1 MNNTQS
7 ILEKLKNLIEPE
19 SSILKKLQAKKA
31 KKTEEA
37 QKAEETIAS
46 KKDAITTINDEIAE
60 LNKENALLVSALQS
74 LKDTDLSLLTKVLD
88 LKVDVKND
96 LDKLTNQLPLQ
107 ITIRENDIKDLKT
120 AIEEEESS
128 LKEAKSAISDT
139 ENALETAFNR
149 QNALKDLLKEASH
162 GDVARTRDEV
172 IGILKDVEFSDEEAY
187 KTAKLILFPEDD
199 LVPFFKEYMFAN
211 ETSEVKP
218 TEEKTTEPV
227 TDEINFDDNND
238 DFVDLDQ
245 IVSLLNEEPKDEE
258 VSKPESASEDS
269 DTSNSPVVPVTA
281 SEPEVNTDSD
291 ETTTSPLDNDNF
303 TSLLEDETPISFEEL
318 KNLFNEDKEDEPI
331 KESISSSEEQGQE
344 PISLDELDKN
354 KEENSEIVSGETS
367 VEPLETKEDTSTEDE
382 TPFTSAVLE
391 ELKKSKEDISLV
403 KAFDTS
409 SLDSKEIIKTL
420 EAEDINPADIPLVV
434 YQNGLDNYLANLKT
448 LKEAGYKPT
457 EMELQKFGVTLSL
470 IDNATCQENLKILGD
485 YKVSLKNTNG
495 KIVFKVLAQS
505 PETLISYLDLIIE
518 ARETNLLTY
527 NVKALSQNIPL
538 ILERINFCKEYNIPY
553 TEEKNNS
560 LSYNTYI
567 FSQEVLESLVEKEV
581 ELQKLNKKLTSELE
595 PLISKEAYAI
605 LRNNESI
612 NVKLNDAKKFDI
624 YSKLINKLESIS
636 VTKENAYVISNLAFS
651 TENTKRN
658 LISLVNNLDEF
669 ASKDI
674 ILAGLFYNS
683 HKTSEDFKKIE
694 EML

>member
-31 KKTEEA
+31 QKTEEA

-60 LNKENALLVSALQS
+60 LNKENSLLASALQS

-120 AIEEEESS
+120 AIEEEENS
-128 LKEAKSAISDT
+128 LKEAKSAIADT

-172 IGILKDVEFSDEEAY
+172 ISILKDVEFSDKEAY

-227 TDEINFDDNND
+227 TDEINFDDND

-258 VSKPESASEDS
+258 ASKPESASEDS
-269 DTSNSPVVPVTA
+269 ATSNSPAASATA
-281 SEPEVNTDSD
+281 IKPEADSNSK
-291 ETTTSPLDNDNF
+291 ETATNSIDNDNF
-303 TSLLEDETPISFEEL
+303 ASLLEDETPISFEEL
-318 KNLFNEDKEDEPI
+318 KNLFNEDKEDEPN
-331 KESISSSEEQGQE
+331 KESVASKEEQDEE
-344 PISLDELDKN
+344 PISLDELDKT
-354 KEENSEIVSGETS
+354 KEENKEKVGGETPAI
-367 VEPLETKEDTSTEDE
+367 PLETKKEDISEEDE
-382 TPFTSAVLE
+382 TPFTSTVLE

-409 SLDSKEIIKTL
+409 SLDSKEILKTL
-420 EAEDINPADIPLVV
+420 EAEDINPADVPLVV

-457 EMELQKFGVTLSL
+457 AMELQKFGVTLSL
-470 IDNATCQENLKILGD
+470 IDNATCQENLKILSD

-495 KIVFKVLAQS
+495 KIVFKVLMQS

-527 NVKALSQNIPL
+527 NVKSLSQNIPL

-605 LRNNESI
+605 LKNNESI

-624 YSKLINKLESIS
+624 YSKLINELESIS

-683 HKTSEDFKKIE
+683 RKTSEDFHKIE

>member
-60 LNKENALLVSALQS
+60 LNKENSLLASALQS

-120 AIEEEESS
+120 AIEEEENS
-128 LKEAKSAISDT
+128 LKEAKSAIADT

-172 IGILKDVEFSDEEAY
+172 ISILKDVEFSDKEAY

-227 TDEINFDDNND
+227 TDEINFDDND

-258 VSKPESASEDS
+258 ASKPESASEDS
-269 DTSNSPVVPVTA
+269 DTSNSPAASATA
-281 SEPEVNTDSD
+281 IKPEADSNSK
-291 ETTTSPLDNDNF
+291 ETATNSIDNDNF
-303 TSLLEDETPISFEEL
+303 ASLLEDETPISFEEL
-318 KNLFNEDKEDEPI
+318 KNLFNEDKEDEPN
-331 KESISSSEEQGQE
+331 KESVASKEEQTEE

-354 KEENSEIVSGETS
+354 KEENKEKVGVETP
-367 VEPLETKEDTSTEDE
+367 VIPLETKEEDISEEDE
-382 TPFTSAVLE
+382 TPFTSTVLE

-409 SLDSKEIIKTL
+409 SLDPKEILKTL
-420 EAEDINPADIPLVV
+420 EAEDINPVDVPLVV

-457 EMELQKFGVTLSL
+457 AMELQKFGVTLSL
-470 IDNATCQENLKILGD
+470 IDNATCQENLKILSD

-495 KIVFKVLAQS
+495 KIVFKVLMQS

-527 NVKALSQNIPL
+527 NVKALSQNVPL

-605 LRNNESI
+605 LKNNKSI

-624 YSKLINKLESIS
+624 YSKLINELESIS

-683 HKTSEDFKKIE
+683 HKTSEDFNKIE

>member
-60 LNKENALLVSALQS
+60 LNKENSLLASALQS

-120 AIEEEESS
+120 AIEEEENS

-172 IGILKDVEFSDEEAY
+172 IGILKDVEFSDKEAY

-227 TDEINFDDNND
+227 TDEINFDDND

-258 VSKPESASEDS
+258 ASKPESASEDS
-269 DTSNSPVVPVTA
+269 ATSNSPAASATVIKPEADSNSKETA
-281 SEPEVNTDSD
+281 TNSI
-291 ETTTSPLDNDNF
+291 DNDNF
-303 TSLLEDETPISFEEL
+303 ASLLEDETPISFEEL
-318 KNLFNEDKEDEPI
+318 KNLFNEDKEDEPN
-331 KESISSSEEQGQE
+331 KESVASKEEQTEE

-354 KEENSEIVSGETS
+354 KEENHEKAEGETPA
-367 VEPLETKEDTSTEDE
+367 VPLETKKEDISEEDE

-391 ELKKSKEDISLV
+391 ELKKSKEDIFLV

-409 SLDSKEIIKTL
+409 SLDPKEILKTL
-420 EAEDINPADIPLVV
+420 EAEDINPADVPLVV

-457 EMELQKFGVTLSL
+457 AMELQKFGVTLSL
-470 IDNATCQENLKILGD
+470 IDNATCQENLKILSD

-495 KIVFKVLAQS
+495 KIVFKVLMQS

-527 NVKALSQNIPL
+527 NVKALSQNVPL

-605 LRNNESI
+605 LKNNESI

-624 YSKLINKLESIS
+624 YSKLINELESIS

-683 HKTSEDFKKIE
+683 HKTSEDFHKIE